1 MNREF
6 TKRDSATALL
16 RKNGIQKDL
25 YNNFI
30 TKINDKFVV
39 NTKAVDDFLS
49 GNKPA
54 EQEPKNTAI
63 KLSKE
68 VVDGALKLVQDSK
81 SLTTD
86 EIVKKVKSEGTTVS
100 SLSRELILAGKTNK
114 EVWVI
119 IKAKF
124 KLEDNKKHYPAWY
137 RSEMKRIGK
146 LK

>member
-1 MNREF
+1 MNKEF
-6 TKRDSATALL
+6 TNRDSATAYL
-16 RKNGIQKDL
+16 RKNEIQKDL

-39 NTKAVDDFLS
+39 DTKAVDDFLS
-49 GNKPA
+49 DSKPSNKSVTTKP
-54 EQEPKNTAI
+54 
-63 KLSKE
+63 SKE
-68 VVDGALKLVQDSK
+68 VGDVLKLVQDSK

-86 EIVKKVKSEGTTVS
+86 EVVKKVKPEDTTVS

-114 EVWVI
+114 EVWTI

-137 RSEMKRIGK
+137 RSEMKRSGK

>member
-1 MNREF
+1 MNKEF
-6 TKRDSATALL
+6 TKRDGATAFL
-16 RKNGIQKDL
+16 RRLQIQKDL

-49 GNKPA
+49 GDRSDEKKP
-54 EQEPKNTAI
+54 EVVI
-63 KLSKE
+63 VKLSNDDKKITE
-68 VVDGALKLVQDSK
+68 KVAK
-81 SLTTD
+81 SQGD
-86 EIVKKVKSEGTTVS
+86 TVS
-100 SLSRELILAGKTNK
+100 TVSRELILAGKTNK

-137 RSEMKRIGK
+137 RSEMKRSGK